1 MMVSGFTFIRN
12 AVRPDYPVV
21 ESISSILPIVDEF
34 IVNVGP
40 DEDGTLDLIRSIG
53 DPKIKIIQSQ
63 WNPNMNRGGFIFTQQ
78 TNIALF
84 NCRGKWAFCLQA
96 DEVVHEEDLPLIEK
110 CMDKYVDNDRVE
122 GLTLKQLNFYGDY
135 KTIMNVYPY
144 RNRRRCRIVKPHRF
158 VLSRGDSAGF
168 TVYPKFKEKGHR
180 IRVIETG
187 AKLFHYWNVKSK
199 KALEA
204 KHRAVQSYWGDK
216 SFGGREFD
224 YYQYFPRQFVTEY
237 RGTHPMVMSKRIRS
251 HPVSLD
257 LSTSSWRNK
266 LTWRERRRLWK
277 TMFVTKITDRFSGR
291 GSYRLLKR

>member
-1 MMVSGFTFIRN
+1 MMVSGFIFVRN
-12 AVRPDYPVV
+12 VVRSDYPVV

-53 DPKIKIIQSQ
+53 DAKIKIIQSQ
-63 WNPNMNRGGFIFTQQ
+63 WNPNMNRGGYIFTQQ

-84 NCRGKWAFCLQA
+84 NCMGKWAFCLQA
-96 DEVVHEEDLPLIEK
+96 DEVVHEEDLSLIVACMEK
-110 CMDKYVDNDRVE
+110 YLDDDRVE
-122 GLTLKQLNFYGDY
+122 GLTLRQLNFYGDY
-135 KTIMNVYPY
+135 QTIMNVYPY

-168 TVYPKFKEKGHR
+168 TVHPKFKEKGHR
-180 IRVIETG
+180 IGVIETG
-187 AKLFHYWNVKSK
+187 ARLFHYWNVKSQ

-204 KHRAVQSYWGDK
+204 KHKAVQSYWGDK

-224 YYQYFPRQFVTEY
+224 YYNYVPRQFVTEY
-237 RGTHPMVMSKRIRS
+237 RETHPGVMSNRIRS

-257 LSTSSWRNK
+257 LSTSSWRRK
-266 LTWRERRRLWK
+266 LTWRERRRLLK
-277 TMFVTKITDRFSGR
+277 TMFITKITDRFSGR